1 MITETKE
8 LKSKLLYDEFHGKRY
23 LLNTEWEAQ
32 AKKATVIMLS
42 PSTTTGIFFDRT
54 TNCVLENLYK
64 LNYGSVDIVNLYAE
78 INTKGYE
85 ASSDSDN
92 LKIIKKSIEKSDTI
106 VYAVG
111 TGHRT
116 SKAVINREKEM
127 LELISKYSEKC
138 FCIADNEGKPFYHP
152 LCPKV
157 KTWNLIELPFDVMS
171 KELVKDD

>member
-8 LKSKLLYDEFHGKRY
+8 LKSKLLYDESQGKRY
-23 LLNTEWEAQ
+23 LLNIVWEPL

-54 TNCVLENLYK
+54 TNWVLENLYN
-64 LNYGSVDIVNLYAE
+64 LNYGAVDIVNLYAE

-85 ASSDSDN
+85 ASSDNDN
-92 LKIIKKSIEKSDTI
+92 FKIIEKSIEKADII

-157 KTWNLIELPFDVMS
+157 KEWNLIELPFDIIS
-171 KELVKDD
+171 KELSKDD